1 MGTSRRHLIK
11 AAAAAA
17 LACAIPAVGLA
28 QGGAYP
34 TRPIKL
40 VVPWTA
46 AGTVDLTARL
56 LGERMSAKLGQPVVV
71 ENRPG
76 ATGQIGSQAVSR
88 APADGYTL
96 LVMAATVHAVS
107 PNLQKSFPFDP
118 IEDFTPVSEIVRFPY
133 AMVVS
138 TNSPFKSVSDLVA
151 AAKKAPGTISYGS
164 FGSASAPYLISE
176 MLALASGTKL
186 LHVPYKGAAQA
197 ITDVMG
203 GQIHFFIDSL
213 PSPLPHVRGGKL
225 RALAV
230 TTTERSPVL
239 PDVPT
244 MAETL
249 PGFEAIAWLGI
260 AAPPQTPP
268 EVVRTLHTALRE
280 IAAEPEYIAK
290 LRETGLQ
297 PVASQSPQEFKT
309 FLQKQKAHWAKVIK
323 DANVPMVE

>member
-1 MGTSRRHLIK
+1 M
-11 AAAAAA
+11 
-17 LACAIPAVGLA
+17 
-28 QGGAYP
+28 
-34 TRPIKL
+34 
-40 VVPWTA
+40 VVPWTS

-56 LGERMSAKLGQPVVV
+56 LGERLSARLGQPFVV

-88 APADGYTL
+88 APADGHTL

-133 AMVVS
+133 ALVVS
-138 TNSPFKSVSDLVA
+138 ANSPYQSVADLVA
-151 AAKKAPGTISYGS
+151 AAKKAPGTVSYGS
-164 FGSASAPYLISE
+164 FGQASAPYLISE
-176 MLALASGTKL
+176 MLALSSGTKL

-213 PSPLPHVRGGKL
+213 PSPLAQVRGGRL

-230 TTTERSPVL
+230 TTQQRSPVL
-239 PDVPT
+239 PNVPT

-260 AAPPQTPP
+260 AAPPKTPAD
-268 EVVRTLHTALRE
+268 VVGRLHATLRQ

-290 LRETGLQ
+290 LRETGLE
-297 PVASQSPQEFKT
+297 PVASASPEEFRS
-309 FLQKQKAHWAKVIK
+309 FLQKQKAHWAKIIK
-323 DANVPMVE
+323 DANIPMVE